1 MPSEEFKGLPIKRD
15 LSATDHADRPPALSA
30 PPCVISVASDE
41 SQVLPIPK
49 KSRTIKTDK
58 PRPFLCH
65 ICTRGFVRQEHLK
78 RHQRA
83 HTNEKPFLCVF
94 CGRCFARR
102 DLVLRHQHKL
112 HSALVSKE
120 SVDSRD
126 KNEIDAMNDKNIIQI
141 QGNKQTILPTPS
153 NPLAKTAA
161 QLKKAAKEK
170 KGGKQDELDL
180 SPSYSMNGHS
190 AGILPLVGNSS
201 TPAIIQVPESSSRSP
216 PPPDMSIP
224 TKYKRHASFSA
235 SSAFTYSS
243 DNFQK
248 LHQQTKSDF
257 DELQESVPHQVG
269 FSTPQL
275 TAQQLIENAI
285 ESGVVDLETLD
296 LPPFLS
302 LDGQPPPTSTA
313 AASGPEHIDLYPS
326 STADTA
332 TGSTATPHQAA
343 TAPPSQL
350 PIPRE
355 SSSLFLAHTPYLS
368 DFLTMGSSYG
378 GSGGFVRSITA
389 DPSLDY
395 FNYKSHAHSDT
406 KHNSIAN
413 CNNTNK
419 DNITGN
425 NVNVTER
432 TRSNG
437 NGNINGE
444 PINHTGFVQSYRA
457 SGHDDSF
464 IESEEWLS
472 KFIMDSQIENDLK
485 LNISHFNDIGFNNLH
500 SQHPTTRSE
509 PTNMHNEDNNAH
521 DPSNQFQSVSA
532 NISPP
537 GQFALFK
544 TKPNKAISRFLS
556 DEKIPSTA
564 SPSSSASPMQFGKK
578 NEDIN
583 EFLLDESV
591 SNLFTSRQIDLFKK
605 NVNLYSPLFQNQKS
619 AVSSSSSTPPLTT
632 PTGVT
637 QPIPRKKEKHP
648 KKLKFFTEQLRN
660 SIIEEHKL
668 GSNLFP
674 TVEELNHYVNL
685 YQVEFHKYFPFI
697 HLYSILP
704 ANENYPLVI
713 SISMIGALYGFHST
727 HALLLSKIARTKV
740 RVFLESTK
748 NSHDKTPIWLIQSL
762 VLLTFTS
769 IFSNDINVF
778 RTVNTQIVILVQLIK
793 ITKLN
798 FPLENFIKPPIESD
812 HVLEFQDN
820 PAVLNQFKAQYNTL
834 EQINRNFKYFILAQ
848 SRIRICHIVLLISN
862 LFKSLVDF
870 DCCFHSIDLKCGVP
884 CYNEVLFFCE
894 DFKVWNENL
903 TRFNIVLD
911 SKFSLIEVSNGESN
925 YEKCLMYLSNGN
937 PYLYDNAKVSFRTLL
952 SLLISIHEKINIERD
967 ALRDNYKGDFH
978 MKDVQWRMHSR
989 PLVATML
996 KHWELLYIK
1005 NGGILALNNENLPII
1020 NTNPSF
1026 RLIIPLYFFAKLRKC
1041 LDVAPTLRFIWNQD
1055 WNSMNSSLE
1064 KVCYEWESL
1073 REATEYAVSVVTFWI
1088 DTVSIMK
1095 GRSTQ
1100 TPIFTITCIFV
1111 SILVIAGY
1119 MRKLEDFAQN
1129 QKGDTMIGGL
1139 KITDRILWLKAFK
1152 TLKRIESH
1160 LSEREYKLQ
1169 TFAEFLRVPDNG
1181 GLDIESLDSSLIE
1194 RALNPEVVSDRAL
1207 DIIMRTRLSSRTL
1220 YCGARILGDTPV
1232 WPVSLLFAHALQS
1245 RAIYNINH
1253 GKALNKR

>member
-1 MPSEEFKGLPIKRD
+1 MSSEEFKGLPFKRD
-15 LSATDHADRPPALSA
+15 IFSTGPADRPPAFSA
-30 PPCVISVASDE
+30 PPCVISTGNDE
-41 SQVLPIPK
+41 AQVLPIPK

-120 SVDSRD
+120 SVNSKD
-126 KNEIDAMNDKNIIQI
+126 KTEIDAMNDKNIIQI

-170 KGGKQDELDL
+170 KSGKQEKLGL
-180 SPSYSMNGHS
+180 SPSFTLSGDS
-190 AGILPLVGNSS
+190 AGPLPLVGNSS
-201 TPAIIQVPESSSRSP
+201 TPAIIQEIEPSSNFP
-216 PPPDMSIP
+216 PPPGMNHP
-224 TKYKRHASFSA
+224 TKSKRHASFSA

-243 DNFQK
+243 DNFQR
-248 LHQQTKSDF
+248 LHQQTQSDF
-257 DELQESVPHQVG
+257 DGLQESFPHQVG

-302 LDGQPPPTSTA
+302 LDGQPPLTSSVA
-313 AASGPEHIDLYPS
+313 VSGPEQIDLYHS
-326 STADTA
+326 SA
-332 TGSTATPHQAA
+332 TGTTSGATTTPNQAA
-343 TAPPSQL
+343 TAPPSHL
-350 PIPRE
+350 PIGRE
-355 SSSLFLAHTPYLS
+355 SSSLFLANTPYLS

-378 GSGGFVRSITA
+378 GSGGFVKSITA

-395 FNYKSHAHSDT
+395 FNYKHHTHSDT
-406 KHNSIAN
+406 KHSGNANGSSDNKVKIASA
-413 CNNTNK
+413 
-419 DNITGN
+419 DGN
-425 NVNVTER
+425 NETSEGTQNSGDISKQITD
-432 TRSNG
+432 
-437 NGNINGE
+437 
-444 PINHTGFVQSYRA
+444 HTGAQA
-457 SGHDDSF
+457 HHEHPL

-500 SQHPTTRSE
+500 SQNPTSRSE
-509 PTNMHNEDNNAH
+509 PTNPDNRKKNLHGSVNEC
-521 DPSNQFQSVSA
+521 QSVPA
-532 NISPP
+532 NISPAE
-537 GQFALFK
+537 QFTLFK
-544 TKPNKAISRFLS
+544 TKPNKNISRFLS
-556 DEKIPSTA
+556 DDKIPSTA
-564 SPSSSASPMQFGKK
+564 SPSSSSSPVQFGKK
-578 NEDIN
+578 NGDIN

-591 SNLFTSRQIDLFKK
+591 SNLFTTRQIDLFKK
-605 NVNLYSPLFQNQKS
+605 NANLYSPLFQNQKN
-619 AVSSSSSTPPLTT
+619 AVSSSSPTSSLTT
-632 PTGVT
+632 PTALT
-637 QPIPRKKEKHP
+637 QSSPRKKDSP
-648 KKLKFFTEQLRN
+648 KKLEFFTEELRN
-660 SIIEEHKL
+660 LIIKENSLK
-668 GSNLFP
+668 SNLFP
-674 TVEELNHYVNL
+674 AVEELNHYVNL

-697 HLYSILP
+697 HLHSVLP
-704 ANENYPLVI
+704 SSENYPLII

-727 HALLLSKIARTKV
+727 HALLLSKIARTRV
-740 RVFLESTK
+740 RIFLEDTRS
-748 NSHDKTPIWLIQSL
+748 NHDKTPIWLMQSL

-769 IFSNDINVF
+769 IFSNDMNAF
-778 RTVNTQIVILVQLIK
+778 RTVSTQIMILVQLIK

-812 HVLEFQDN
+812 HVLEYQDN
-820 PAVLNQFKAQYNTL
+820 PTVLNQFKAQYNTW
-834 EQINRNFKYFILAQ
+834 EQIDRNFKYFILAQ
-848 SRIRICHIVLLISN
+848 SRIRICHIVLLVSN

-894 DFKVWNENL
+894 DSKVWNENL

-911 SKFSLIEVSNGESN
+911 SKFSLIEVSNGKSN

-937 PYLYDNAKVSFRTLL
+937 PYLYENAKVSFKTLL

-967 ALRDNYKGDFH
+967 ALKDDYAGDFH
-978 MKDVQWRMHSR
+978 TKDVQWRMHSR

-1005 NGGILALNNENLPII
+1005 NGGILALSNENLPII

-1041 LDVAPTLRFIWNQD
+1041 LDVAPTLRCIWNQD

-1064 KVCYEWESL
+1064 KVCYEWDSL
-1073 REATEYAVSVVTFWI
+1073 REATEYAVSVVAFWI

-1119 MRKLEDFAQN
+1119 MKRLEDFAQSQN
-1129 QKGDTMIGGL
+1129 DDAMISSL
-1139 KITDRILWLKAFK
+1139 KSTDRILWLKAFK

-1181 GLDIESLDSSLIE
+1181 SLDIESLDSSLIE
-1194 RALNPEVVSDRAL
+1194 KALDPRDASDRAL
-1207 DIIMRTRLSSRTL
+1207 EIITRTRLSSRTL
-1220 YCGARILGDTPV
+1220 YCGARILGDAPV

-1253 GKALNKR
+1253 RKTVNKI

>member
-1 MPSEEFKGLPIKRD
+1 MSSEEFKGLPIKRD
-15 LSATDHADRPPALSA
+15 ISSTIYADRPPALSA
-30 PPCVISVASDE
+30 PPCVGATGNDKI
-41 SQVLPIPK
+41 QVLPIPK

-58 PRPFLCH
+58 PRPLLCH

-120 SVDSRD
+120 SINSKD
-126 KNEIDAMNDKNIIQI
+126 KTEIDAINDKNIIQI

-170 KGGKQDELDL
+170 KNGKQGKLDL
-180 SPSYSMNGHS
+180 SPSYRANNHS
-190 AGILPLVGNSS
+190 TDVSPSVGNSS
-201 TPAIIQVPESSSRSP
+201 TPAVIEETDSSSHFP
-216 PPPDMSIP
+216 LPDTNIP
-224 TKYKRHASFSA
+224 TKSKRHASFSA

-248 LHQQTKSDF
+248 LHQQAKSDF
-257 DELQESVPHQVG
+257 DELQESIPHQVG

-302 LDGQPPPTSTA
+302 LDGLPPASSSA
-313 AASGPEHIDLYPS
+313 AVAASEQIDICPS
-326 STADTA
+326 SATDTISGA
-332 TGSTATPHQAA
+332 NSTPNQAA
-343 TAPPSQL
+343 TAPPFQL
-350 PIPRE
+350 PIARE
-355 SSSLFLAHTPYLS
+355 SSSLFLANTPYLS

-378 GSGGFVRSITA
+378 GSGGFAKSITA

-395 FNYKSHAHSDT
+395 FNYKNHSHPDSRHNNSSSGINYSNNKNNNESIEKSQNNSNVINETIDHTDIHAHHAD
-406 KHNSIAN
+406 A
-413 CNNTNK
+413 
-419 DNITGN
+419 
-425 NVNVTER
+425 
-432 TRSNG
+432 
-437 NGNINGE
+437 
-444 PINHTGFVQSYRA
+444 
-457 SGHDDSF
+457 HDDSF

-472 KFIMDSQIENDLK
+472 KFIMDSQIDNDLK
-485 LNISHFNDIGFNNLH
+485 LNINHFNDIGFNNLH
-500 SQHPTTRSE
+500 PQNPTTHSE
-509 PTNMHNEDNNAH
+509 PRNMHNENRDMHRSA
-521 DPSNQFQSVSA
+521 SKFQSVSE
-532 NISPP
+532 NISPRE
-537 GQFALFK
+537 QMSLFK
-544 TKPNKAISRFLS
+544 TKQNKAISKFLS

-564 SPSSSASPMQFGKK
+564 SPSSSASPVQFDKK
-578 NEDIN
+578 NVDIN

-591 SNLFTSRQIDLFKK
+591 SNLFTTRQIDLFKK
-605 NVNLYSPLFQNQKS
+605 NVNLYSPLFQNQKD
-619 AVSSSSSTPPLTT
+619 AVSSTSLTPSLTT
-632 PTGVT
+632 QTATT
-637 QPIPRKKEKHP
+637 QSGPGWTDSSQ
-648 KKLKFFTEQLRN
+648 KLTFFTEQLRN
-660 SIIEEHKL
+660 LIIKENNLK
-668 GSNLFP
+668 SNLFP
-674 TVEELNHYVNL
+674 TVDELNHYVDL

-697 HLYSILP
+697 HLYSIVP
-704 ANENYPLVI
+704 SSENYPLVI

-727 HALLLSKIARTKV
+727 HALLLSKIARTRV
-740 RVFLESTK
+740 RMFLENTRS
-748 NSHDKTPIWLIQSL
+748 NHDKTPIWLMQSL

-769 IFSNDINVF
+769 IFSNDMNAF
-778 RTVNTQIVILVQLIK
+778 RTVNTQIMILVQLIK
-793 ITKLN
+793 ISKLN
-798 FPLENFIKPPIESD
+798 YPLENFIKPPIESD
-812 HVLEFQDN
+812 HVLEYQDN
-820 PAVLNQFKAQYNTL
+820 PAVLNQFKAQYNTR

-894 DFKVWNENL
+894 NSRTWNENL

-937 PYLYDNAKVSFRTLL
+937 PYLYKNAKISFKTLL

-967 ALRDNYKGDFH
+967 ALKDSDESDFH
-978 MKDVQWRMHSR
+978 AKNVQWRMHSR

-1005 NGGILALNNENLPII
+1005 NGGILALSDENLPII

-1026 RLIIPLYFFAKLRKC
+1026 RLIIPLYFFAKLRRC
-1041 LDVAPTLRFIWNQD
+1041 LDIAPTLRCIWNQD

-1073 REATEYAVSVVTFWI
+1073 REATEYAVSVITFWI
-1088 DTVSIMK
+1088 DTVSVMK
-1095 GRSTQ
+1095 GKSTQ

-1119 MRKLEDFAQN
+1119 MRRLEDFAQN
-1129 QKGDTMIGGL
+1129 KNSDCMIGSL
-1139 KITDRILWLKAFK
+1139 KSTDRILWLKAFK

-1181 GLDIESLDSSLIE
+1181 SLDIESLDSSLIE
-1194 RALNPEVVSDRAL
+1194 NTLNSHDVTNQAL
-1207 DIIMRTRLSSRTL
+1207 DIITRTRLSSRTL

-1253 GKALNKR
+1253 RKSVNSV

>member
-1 MPSEEFKGLPIKRD
+1 MSSEEFKGLPIKRD
-15 LSATDHADRPPALSA
+15 IFATGSDRPPALSA
-30 PPCVISVASDE
+30 PPCVVSTGDDDM
-41 SQVLPIPK
+41 QVLPIPK

-120 SVDSRD
+120 SVNSKD
-126 KNEIDAMNDKNIIQI
+126 KTKIDAMNDKNIIQI

-161 QLKKAAKEK
+161 QLKKAAKDR
-170 KGGKQDELDL
+170 KGGKGDKIDVG
-180 SPSYSMNGHS
+180 PSYNINEHR
-190 AGILPLVGNSS
+190 ADILPLVGKSS
-201 TPAIIQVPESSSRSP
+201 TPAIIQDTKSSSHFP
-216 PPPDMSIP
+216 PPPDMNIP
-224 TKYKRHASFSA
+224 AKSKRHASFSA

-248 LHQQTKSDF
+248 LHQQTKSGF
-257 DELQESVPHQVG
+257 DELHESFPHQVG

-302 LDGQPPPTSTA
+302 LDGLPPASSNA
-313 AASGPEHIDLYPS
+313 AILGPEQIDVYPS
-326 STADTA
+326 STTDTTSGA
-332 TGSTATPHQAA
+332 TATPNQAA

-350 PIPRE
+350 PIGRE
-355 SSSLFLAHTPYLS
+355 SSSLFLANTSYLS

-395 FNYKSHAHSDT
+395 FNYKNHTHSDV
-406 KHNSIAN
+406 KHNVNLDIINDDKNKIISDN
-413 CNNTNK
+413 EGDNT
-419 DNITGN
+419 
-425 NVNVTER
+425 TE
-432 TRSNG
+432 TAQNDNG
-437 NGNINGE
+437 NDNNEETVDHVG
-444 PINHTGFVQSYRA
+444 VQTYRMDA
-457 SGHDDSF
+457 HNDSF

-472 KFIMDSQIENDLK
+472 KFIMDSQIDNDLK

-500 SQHPTTRSE
+500 SQNPSTRSE
-509 PTNMHNEDNNAH
+509 PTNMRKEKKHMHDSLNEVR
-521 DPSNQFQSVSA
+521 SMSA
-532 NISPP
+532 NISPSEQLP
-537 GQFALFK
+537 LFK
-544 TKPNKAISRFLS
+544 SKPNKAISRFLS
-556 DEKIPSTA
+556 EEKIPLTA
-564 SPSSSASPMQFGKK
+564 SPSSSASPVQFGKK
-578 NEDIN
+578 NGDIN

-591 SNLFTSRQIDLFKK
+591 SNLFTTRQIDLFKK
-605 NVNLYSPLFQNQKS
+605 NVNLYSPLLQNQKS
-619 AVSSSSSTPPLTT
+619 AISSSTPTPPITT
-632 PTGVT
+632 PTAGM
-637 QPIPRKKEKHP
+637 QPNPRKKDST
-648 KKLKFFTEQLRN
+648 KKLVFFTEQLRDL
-660 SIIEEHKL
+660 IIKENNLK
-668 GSNLFP
+668 SNLFP
-674 TVEELNHYVNL
+674 TVAELNHYVNL

-697 HLYSILP
+697 HLYSVSP
-704 ANENYPLVI
+704 TSENYPLII

-727 HALLLSKIARTKV
+727 HALLLSKIARIRV
-740 RVFLESTK
+740 RIILENTRSH
-748 NSHDKTPIWLIQSL
+748 HDKTSVWLMQSL

-769 IFSNDINVF
+769 IFSNDMNAF
-778 RTVNTQIVILVQLIK
+778 RTVNTQIMILVQLIK

-798 FPLENFIKPPIESD
+798 FPLESFIKPPIESD
-812 HVLEFQDN
+812 HVLEYQDN
-820 PAVLNQFKAQYNTL
+820 PAVLNQFKAQYNTR

-848 SRIRICHIVLLISN
+848 SRIRLCHIVLLVSN

-894 DFKVWNENL
+894 DSMVWNDNL

-937 PYLYDNAKVSFRTLL
+937 PYLYENSKVSFRTLL

-967 ALRDNYKGDFH
+967 ALKDNHEGDFH
-978 MKDVQWRMHSR
+978 TKEVQWRVHSR

-1005 NGGILALNNENLPII
+1005 NGGILALGAENLPVI
-1020 NTNPSF
+1020 NMNPSF

-1041 LDVAPTLRFIWNQD
+1041 LDVAPILRCIWHQD

-1073 REATEYAVSVVTFWI
+1073 HEATEYAVSVVTFWI

-1119 MRKLEDFAQN
+1119 MKRLEDFSQN
-1129 QKGDTMIGGL
+1129 NNGDTIMSSL
-1139 KITDRILWLKAFK
+1139 KSTDRILWLKAFK
-1152 TLKRIESH
+1152 TLKRIELH

-1181 GLDIESLDSSLIE
+1181 SLDIENLDSSLIE
-1194 RALNPEVVSDRAL
+1194 SALDPQDVSDRAL
-1207 DIIMRTRLSSRTL
+1207 DIVTRTRLSSRTL

-1245 RAIYNINH
+1245 RAIYNIKH
-1253 GKALNKR
+1253 RKPVNKI